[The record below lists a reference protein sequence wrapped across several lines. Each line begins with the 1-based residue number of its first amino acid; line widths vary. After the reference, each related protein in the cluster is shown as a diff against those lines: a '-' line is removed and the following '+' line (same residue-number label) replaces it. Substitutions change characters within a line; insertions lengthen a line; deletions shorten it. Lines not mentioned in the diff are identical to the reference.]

1 MEQLLEL
8 DRDLLLYLNSFHSPV
23 MDSVMMWVTATEAW
37 IPLYLFLIFLI
48 IRTYRKDS
56 WIILVGVG
64 LTILFTD
71 QITSQLMKPF
81 FARLRPSQ
89 DPALEGIVH
98 IVDGYRG
105 GLYGFASG
113 HAANTFGVAFFCW
126 SILRVEYKWIWLVF
140 FWAALMTYSRIYLG
154 VHYPGDI
161 LAGMTVGIICAT
173 ISLRLTGLL
182 TKRFG
187 RIEPLNGRQVN
198 DSGAA

>member
-8 DRDLLLYLNSFHSPV
+8 DRELLLYLNSYHSPWL
-23 MDSVMMWVTATEAW
+23 DTLMMWVTMTEVW
-37 IPLYLFLIFLI
+37 IPLYLVLIALI

-56 WIILVGVG
+56 WIILLGVA
-64 LTILFTD
+64 LTILFAD

-126 SILRVEYKWIWLVF
+126 STLRAGHKWIWLVF
-140 FWAALMTYSRIYLG
+140 FWAVLMTYSRIYLG

-161 LAGMTVGIICAT
+161 LVGMIVGILCAMA
-173 ISLRLTGLL
+173 SLRFAGFLTSRYG
-182 TKRFG
+182 KMQQ
-187 RIEPLNGRQVN
+187 LNDRQRNAGGVT
-198 DSGAA
+198 